1 MNRQKKLH
9 ANGSRILSK
18 LNKSLAKV
26 ETILIICVVALS
38 IIITAFNSS
47 FFSKETLF
55 ETLKACVVTGI
66 IAIGVGLVMI
76 NGGIDLSCMS
86 IAIFS
91 AYSATKIFVALNY
104 DGPIIVLFMLA
115 MVIGGALG
123 FLNSLFIAFFKIP
136 IFIATLCSGVIY
148 KGIMLEFIGNI
159 YVTPTDMPTSVL
171 AFSKSTVF
179 GGLHISVFLLFGLLL
194 ITFLLLRYT
203 TIGRGVF
210 ALGGAP
216 VSAQRIG
223 FNVRQLNISIYTYA
237 GIMYAIG
244 GIVYVNNSRLADP
257 YDMIGSE
264 LTVIAAV
271 VLGGVS
277 ITGGK
282 GSILGI
288 FLGALLAVLIK
299 NNLILIGVSSDWQMF
314 VFGAV
319 FILAITLQAYNQ
331 QRAHKR
337 RI

>member
-148 KGIMLEFIGNI
+148 KGLLVI
-159 YVTPTDMPTSVL
+159 YM
-171 AFSKSTVF
+171 
-179 GGLHISVFLLFGLLL
+179 
-194 ITFLLLRYT
+194 
-203 TIGRGVF
+203 
-210 ALGGAP
+210 
-216 VSAQRIG
+216 
-223 FNVRQLNISIYTYA
+223 
-237 GIMYAIG
+237 
-244 GIVYVNNSRLADP
+244 
-257 YDMIGSE
+257 
-264 LTVIAAV
+264 
-271 VLGGVS
+271 
-277 ITGGK
+277 
-282 GSILGI
+282 
-288 FLGALLAVLIK
+288 
-299 NNLILIGVSSDWQMF
+299 
-314 VFGAV
+314 
-319 FILAITLQAYNQ
+319 
-331 QRAHKR
+331 
-337 RI
+337 